1 MRKKAL
7 LVAPVIS
14 KLDHVRPAL
23 HRLSQDEGLDVS
35 LRLVPL
41 KQHLEEKLEVFCEF
55 IRTQKSYG
63 DLPGIHS
70 VELISTKD
78 QFTLSDNWYSNW
90 SNLLSS
96 LLAEKN
102 ELIGKESG
110 IVILLSDQTPTG
122 ITLASLRSTLIIP
135 NLRLIEFPVGYDLNS
150 QGDNFDPS
158 RQIKEQMI
166 EYETWTGD
174 GIRMPLLEIS
184 KSEKLI
190 NTLQII
196 RSIAENNATHSEE
209 NELNNLTLETVR
221 RKDVWNEIINEDLVE
236 EKSRKTSTNSL
247 TNFLRRLQDANVL
260 EKMEGSPA
268 YRITEVGLIV
278 SGLLS
283 NANQ

>member
-1 MRKKAL
+1 MRKKVL

-23 HRLSQDEGLDVS
+23 HRLSQDEGLDVN

-55 IRTQKSYG
+55 IRTQESYRK
-63 DLPGIHS
+63 LPGIHS
-70 VELISTKD
+70 VELLSTKD

-96 LLAEKN
+96 LLAAKN
-102 ELIGKESG
+102 ESG
-110 IVILLSDQTPTG
+110 IIILLSDQTPTG

-158 RQIKEQMI
+158 RQLKEQMI

-196 RSIAENNATHSEE
+196 RSIAENNAIHSEE

-221 RKDVWNEIINEDLVE
+221 RKDVWNEIKNEDFVE
-236 EKSRKTSTNSL
+236 EKSIKTSTNSL

-260 EKMEGSPA
+260 EKTEGSPA